1 MIWARESG
9 YMPTRNS
16 VLQTNEAK
24 AFLAEKPAFK
34 VIFDNLNNINPRIQ
48 HPAYAAL
55 SKIWMQELAKV
66 IIEGGDVDSSMKK
79 MAQLINEALED

>member
-1 MIWARESG
+1 
-9 YMPTRNS
+9 MPTRNS
-16 VLQTNEAK
+16 VLQTSEAK
-24 AFLAEKPAFK
+24 AFLEEKPAFK
-34 VIFDNLNNINPRIQ
+34 AVFDNLNNINPRIQ